1 MKPVAFD
8 YERPRDVASA
18 VKLLAG
24 SSGAAK
30 IMAGGQSLGP
40 MLNLRLA
47 QPQLVIDVRSIDE
60 LHVVSDSNGSIV
72 LGSCITHAAIE
83 DGEVQDVTRGLM
95 REVAANIAYRAVR
108 NRGTIGGSV
117 CHADPA
123 ADWVNVLPLLSAVA
137 LIEGPGG
144 RREVDVEHFVTG
156 AFSTVLD
163 ENEILV
169 GLRIPKLS
177 AAARWGHYKFC
188 RKPGEF
194 AEAIGAVLV
203 DPDRNTCRAVIGATH
218 GAPYVIEDARFIT
231 EGFDSARALAAVAA
245 AGVGDDPYERQIHH
259 TALKRAALRLDA
271 LDPPPQKSLG
281 LRSAL

>member
-8 YERPRDVASA
+8 YERPRDVAAA

-24 SSGAAK
+24 SRGAAK
-30 IMAGGQSLGP
+30 VMAGGQSLGP

-47 QPQLVIDVRSIDE
+47 QPQLVIDVRRIDE
-60 LHVVSDSNGSIV
+60 LHAVSDSNGSIV

-83 DGEVQDVTRGLM
+83 DGVVQDITRGLM

-144 RREVDVEHFVTG
+144 RREVDLEHFVTG

-163 ENEILV
+163 DDEILV
-169 GLRIPKLS
+169 ALRIPKLS

-203 DPDRNTCRAVIGATH
+203 DPDRNICRAVIGATH
-218 GAPYVIEDARFIT
+218 GAPHVIEDARFIA
-231 EGFDSARALAAVAA
+231 EGFDSERALAAVAA

-271 LDPPPQKSLG
+271 
-281 LRSAL
+281 